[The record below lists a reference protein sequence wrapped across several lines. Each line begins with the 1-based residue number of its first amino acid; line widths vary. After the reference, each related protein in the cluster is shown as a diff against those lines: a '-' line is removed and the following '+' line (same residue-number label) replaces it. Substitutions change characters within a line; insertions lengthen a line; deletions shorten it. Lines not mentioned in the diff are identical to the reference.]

1 MVFGSIVININGEPA
16 IAIPNPAE
24 LNTKDPKSNA
34 KKVIKMSTV
43 NSVKRIP
50 IFCEHI

>member
-1 MVFGSIVININGEPA
+1 MVFESIVININGELA

-43 NSVKRIP
+43 SSVTRIP
-50 IFCEHI
+50 ISCEHI